1 MQSGSFFTPVL
12 DPQESGFGYFDR
24 ICAAA
29 VEVYT
34 DPPERRVPL
43 LLTCG
48 AIEEN
53 LANNQLMAEK
63 LAAAAYPTRFVVV
76 PDAHTTIGWR
86 DAWAPHLDRL
96 VDAVS

>member
-1 MQSGSFFTPVL
+1 M
-12 DPQESGFGYFDR
+12 Y
-24 ICAAA
+24 A
-29 VEVYT
+29 

-63 LAAAAYPTRFVVV
+63 LVAAAYPTTFVVV
-76 PDAHTTIGWR
+76 PDAHNTIGWR

-96 VDAVS
+96 VDAVT

>member
-1 MQSGSFFTPVL
+1 MV
-12 DPQESGFGYFDR
+12 R
-24 ICAAA
+24 IARA
-29 VEVYT
+29 
-34 DPPERRVPL
+34 PVPL

-48 AIEEN
+48 AIEEI
-53 LANNQLMAEK
+53 LANQLMAEK
-63 LAAAAYPTRFVVV
+63 FAAGYPTRLVV